1 MCFTTHKR
9 HSIQLG
15 MCPHVPDTDSL
26 INKNFNM
33 KVTEKNLG
41 IENRQTEDKMQSGKS
56 GINIQGHKSYQTMSI
71 SNH

>member
-33 KVTEKNLG
+33 KVTEKKLG
-41 IENRQTEDKMQSGKS
+41 IENR
-56 GINIQGHKSYQTMSI
+56 
-71 SNH
+71 